1 MSESSTLPTPLEP
14 AHHDV
19 PEVSLEARESDLA
32 NPPSDVVRSGGTF
45 ESFRHRAYAQFWSGA
60 LVSNTGTWMQ
70 NYALTVLVYSLRS
83 SELDLG
89 IVNFVSG
96 IPTLI
101 FGLYAGVLADRVD
114 RRKLIIW
121 AQAALMLQA
130 AMLGALY
137 SFGRLTSQHT
147 IEALIWIALLGFVA
161 GTLAS
166 LSFPAW
172 QALVPDLVPRPTLL
186 NAIALNSAQFQGA
199 RLLGPLIAG
208 AMMLAGLNE
217 GGIFWVNAASFLF
230 VIGALWVIKP
240 LYAHP
245 RAPKRT
251 GAPGEESPWSS
262 LTAGIRY
269 ARHHTSTGLLIT
281 STGVLTIFG
290 MAYMMLLPAVVDKS
304 LLPHTLS
311 ASLVPA
317 GMLMA
322 DFRKSLVDQQT
333 AFLMAANGLGAV
345 AGALVVAGLSH
356 SVRRE
361 RLVRWTYLILAVSL
375 IGFGLSRNLYLSLVI
390 SAIAGAAVL
399 TTNSLINTAIQSHVP
414 HELRG
419 RVLSL
424 FIISFMG
431 LMPFSAIIFGALGN
445 AIGPS
450 EAIIAGAAVLLAYS
464 VFLVARP
471 DLLEPESPSDGVQRG

>member
-1 MSESSTLPTPLEP
+1 MSETTTPPEP
-14 AHHDV
+14 GTTAPRDE
-19 PEVSLEARESDLA
+19 PEISLQARESDLA
-32 NPPSDVVRSGGTF
+32 SPPSDVVRQGGTF
-45 ESFRHRAYAQFWSGA
+45 QSFRHRAYTQFWSGA

-96 IPTLI
+96 VPTLL

-121 AQAALMLQA
+121 AQAVLMGQA

-137 SFGRLTSQHT
+137 SFGRLSSQHT
-147 IEALIWIALLGFVA
+147 VEALIWVAALGFVS
-161 GTLAS
+161 GTLFA

-208 AMMLAGLNE
+208 AMMLVGLNE
-217 GGIFWVNAASFLF
+217 GDIFWVNAASFLF

-245 RAPKRT
+245 RPAART
-251 GAPGEESPWSS
+251 GAPGEESPWRA
-262 LTAGIRY
+262 LTAGVRY
-269 ARHHTSTGLLIT
+269 ARHHTSTGLLIV
-281 STGVLTIFG
+281 STGVLTLFG

-304 LLPHTLS
+304 LLPQSLS

-322 DFRKSLVDQQT
+322 DFRKSLIDQQT
-333 AFLMAANGLGAV
+333 AFLMASNGLGAV
-345 AGALVVAGLSH
+345 FGALVVAGLSH
-356 SVRRE
+356 TVRRE
-361 RLVRWTYLILAVSL
+361 RLVRWTYLILSASL
-375 IGFGLSRNLYLSLVI
+375 IAFGLSRNLYASLVI

-399 TTNSLINTAIQSHVP
+399 TTNSLINTSIQAHVP

-431 LMPFSAIIFGALGN
+431 LMPFSAILFGALGK

-450 EAIIAGAAVLLAYS
+450 EAIIAGATVLLAYS
-464 VFLVARP
+464 LFLVARP
-471 DLLEPESPSDGVQRG
+471 DLLEPKNRP

>member
-1 MSESSTLPTPLEP
+1 MSDPRTPPEAEP
-14 AHHDV
+14 AASVDATE
-19 PEVSLEARESDLA
+19 PSLEARESDLA
-32 NPPSDVVRSGGTF
+32 NPPSEVVRQGGTF
-45 ESFRHRAYAQFWSGA
+45 RSFRHRAYTQFWSGA

-96 IPTLI
+96 VPTLL
-101 FGLYAGVLADRVD
+101 FGLYAGALADRVD

-121 AQAALMLQA
+121 AQAALMIQA

-137 SFGRLTSQHT
+137 SFGRLSSQHT
-147 IEALIWIALLGFVA
+147 VEALIWVAALGFVS
-161 GTLAS
+161 GTLSA

-208 AMMLAGLNE
+208 AMMLFGLNE
-217 GGIFWVNAASFLF
+217 GDIFWVNAASFLF

-240 LYAHP
+240 EFAHP
-245 RAPKRT
+245 RPAART
-251 GAPGEESPWSS
+251 GAAGEESPWRA

-269 ARHHTSTGLLIT
+269 ARHHTSTGVLIA
-281 STGVLTIFG
+281 STGVLTVFG

-304 LLPHTLS
+304 LLPQTLD

-322 DFRKSLVDQQT
+322 DFRKSLIDQQT

-345 AGALVVAGLSH
+345 FGALVVASLSH
-356 SVRRE
+356 TVRRE
-361 RLVRWTYLILAVSL
+361 RLVRWTYLILSASL
-375 IGFGLSRNLYLSLVI
+375 IAFGLSRNLYLSLAI

-399 TTNSLINTAIQSHVP
+399 TTNSLINTSIQSHVP
-414 HELRG
+414 HALRG

-431 LMPFSAIIFGALGN
+431 LMPFSAILFGALGK

-450 EAIIAGAAVLLAYS
+450 TAIIAGAAVLLAYS
-464 VFLVARP
+464 LFLVMRP
-471 DLLEPESPSDGVQRG
+471 DLLEPERRP